1 MRILLVG
8 DYPPDPRLGSTK
20 VYVKLQEEFRS
31 LGHTCDM
38 LLADAIGSF
47 PENQYVRR
55 ALGPLA
61 ALNAVRRQVRANG
74 PYDVVDVASAEGLW
88 IAKARGL
95 LLPHMAVISRSNGLE
110 HLNYD
115 RIIADHDAG
124 LLYKGWSRRW
134 FHPLARLSQ
143 VAAAGRAADRLLL
156 LNEVDVA
163 FALDAGWKPADR
175 IDLVPHGVSTR
186 FITDSP
192 TGKERRG
199 DGILFCSTWAG
210 MKGVP
215 YLTEAFARLIRA
227 GHRWNLTVLGG
238 GVPEADIRRD
248 FPAVARPFVTIIDRA
263 PEDQLMGAYR
273 THDVM
278 VLPSTYEGFGMVVVE
293 AMSQRLP
300 VVATPVGCATSLI
313 DDGRSGLIVPLRD
326 AAALAEALHRMLTDG
341 ALRARCSDAA
351 FDRVR
356 DMTWAR
362 TARLTL
368 DVYERAMAANGRRVS

>member
-20 VYVKLQEEFRS
+20 VYVKLQEEFRA
-31 LGHTCDM
+31 LGHTCDL
-38 LLADAIGSF
+38 LLADAIGRF
-47 PENQYVRR
+47 PSNQYARR
-55 ALGPLA
+55 ALGPVA
-61 ALNAVRRQVRANG
+61 ALKAVARQVRERG
-74 PYDVVDVASAEGLW
+74 RYDVIDVASAEGLW
-88 IAKARGL
+88 IARARGT
-95 LLPHMAVISRSNGLE
+95 LLPRMAVVSRSNGLE
-110 HLNYD
+110 HLNYA

-124 LLYKGWSRRW
+124 LVQKGWSRRW
-134 FHPLARLSQ
+134 FHPLVRLSQ

-156 LNEVDVA
+156 LNEKDVA
-163 FALDAGWKPADR
+163 FAIEQGWKPAGE

-192 TGKERRG
+192 TADERRG
-199 DGILFCSTWAG
+199 DGILFCSTWAS
-210 MKGVP
+210 MKGIA

-227 GHRWNLTVLGG
+227 GERWNLTVLGG
-238 GVPEADIRRD
+238 GVPKGDILHD
-248 FPAVARPFVTIIDRA
+248 FPAVARPFVTIVDRA
-263 PEDQLMGAYR
+263 PEDQLMDAYR

-300 VVATPVGCATSLI
+300 VVATPVGCASSLI
-313 DDGRSGLIVPLRD
+313 EDGQSGLLVAPRD
-326 AAALAEALHRMLTDG
+326 AAALADALQRMLADA
-341 ALRARCSDAA
+341 ALRARCSAAA

-356 DMTWAR
+356 GMTWAH

-368 DVYERAMAANGRRVS
+368 EVYARAIASARRAH